1 MFLKKYF
8 LYFLPVLLLLSLPLR
23 AQTDI
28 TAYSSQGLG
37 KLASPALVHNLGM
50 GGVGIAAG
58 SGLHI
63 NNMNPALLYRNNLT
77 SFDLAFAT
85 AYKDIMNDNETTS
98 SVTGGLSYGIF
109 AFPAIAN
116 RWTFSVGLMPFSTVG
131 YKVQESR
138 AVIGNNQASQL
149 ELEGDGGISQV
160 YWSHGVRIYKN
171 LSAGIKMAYLFGS
184 ISRDLNLLPLTSD
197 DFSYQVSYKRDLFY
211 SGLLPEAGLHYSLKT
226 GKTTYLSA
234 GIIYQPETQVK
245 VIRNE
250 TFESKN
256 VQNDLISQDTV
267 ANDPGAALIPQKIG
281 FGVALEKY
289 MKYTVG
295 VDITLQQWEKFGV
308 YKPENV
314 NTAWDND
321 GLKNSMEIA
330 AGGEF
335 IPDVSSVS
343 SYLKRVT
350 YRLGFNYRNT
360 PFFLN
365 EKQITDLSV
374 NFGFSLPVSNLSSV
388 NLAFEAGRRGTTTKN
403 LIQENYFK
411 INLGTSFNDRWFV
424 RRKYD

>member
-1 MFLKKYF
+1 MSLKKNF
-8 LYFLPVLLLLSLPLR
+8 LCFLTAMLLLSLPLQ

-37 KLASPALVHNLGM
+37 KLASPALVHNRGM
-50 GGVGIAAG
+50 GGIGIAAG

-63 NNMNPALLYRNNLT
+63 NNVNPALLYRNNLT
-77 SFDLAFAT
+77 SFDVAFAIE
-85 AYKDIMNDNETTS
+85 YKDIMKDNEAIS
-98 SVTGGLSYGIF
+98 SLTGGLSYGIF

-131 YKVQESR
+131 YKIKESR
-138 AVIGNNQASQL
+138 AVIGNNQKSQL
-149 ELEGDGGISQV
+149 ELDGDGGISQV
-160 YWSHGVRIYKN
+160 YWAHGVRIYKS

-184 ISRDLNLLPLTSD
+184 INRDLNLQPQTSD
-197 DFSYQVSYKRDLFY
+197 DFSYQVSYKRGLFY
-211 SGLLPEAGLHYSLKT
+211 SGLLPEGGLHYSQKI
-226 GKTTYLSA
+226 GKTSYLSA

-245 VIRNE
+245 AIRNE

-256 VQNDLISQDTV
+256 MQNDIISQDTV
-267 ANDPGAALIPQKIG
+267 ANDPGTALIPRKIG

-295 VDITLQQWEKFGV
+295 VDITLQQWEKFGA

-314 NTAWDND
+314 KTAWDND
-321 GLKNSMEIA
+321 GMKNSMEIA

-343 SYLKRVT
+343 NYLKRVV

-365 EKQITDLSV
+365 EKQITDLSI
-374 NFGFSLPVSNLSSV
+374 NLGLSLPVSSLSSI
-388 NLAFEAGRRGTTTKN
+388 NLAFEAGKRGTTTKN
-403 LIQENYFK
+403 LIRENYFK
-411 INLGTSFNDRWFV
+411 ISLGTSFNDRWFV